1 MKSDYSFVKMLYE
14 VTPNKMN
21 HWAPSQGAHVREEI
35 LLVIKS
41 SALLKSA
48 ASGIFNLQN
57 QNHRG
62 FQQGDPE
69 VRQDGITVNLYSDE
83 GSVEMIFMQK
93 NYKSSAGVT
102 QPEINRIIQSLH
114 RVPQAGAAAAQMVG
128 R

>member
-1 MKSDYSFVKMLYE
+1 MKSDYSFVKTLYE
-14 VTPNKMN
+14 FTPNKMN
-21 HWAPSQGAHVREEI
+21 YWAPSQGAHVRGEL

-41 SALLKSA
+41 SALVKSA
-48 ASGIFNLQN
+48 ASGIFNVQN
-57 QNHRG
+57 QNYRG

-69 VRQDGITVNLYSDE
+69 VRQDGVTVNLYSDD
-83 GSVEMIFMQK
+83 GSVEMIFIQK

-114 RVPQAGAAAAQMVG
+114 RVPQPAQMAG